1 MATLA
6 IIAAGLIMG
15 FVGIYLSWLTDHRQG
30 IGLGPH
36 RISLAFLPTLAA
48 ALVCVATPDQTLVA
62 CIGYG
67 LWAVATWIGGFAYS
81 RARRDSAPLYS
92 AIMWQSFSWLGIGLA
107 LGSVVAGLITWQV
120 S

>member
-6 IIAAGLIMG
+6 ILAAGLIMG
-15 FVGIYLSWLTDHRQG
+15 FVGVYLSWITDHRQG

-36 RISLAFLPTLAA
+36 RIGLAFLPALAA

-67 LWAVATWIGGFAYS
+67 LWAVATWIGGFVYS
-81 RARRDSAPLYS
+81 RTRRNSAPLY
-92 AIMWQSFSWLGIGLA
+92 AKIMWQSFGWLGIGLA

>member
-6 IIAAGLIMG
+6 ILAAGLIMG
-15 FVGIYLSWLTDHRQG
+15 FVGIYLSWLTDQRQG
-30 IGLGPH
+30 IGLGAH
-36 RISLAFLPTLAA
+36 RIGLAFLPALAA
-48 ALVCVATPDQTLVA
+48 GLVCVATPDQSLVA

-67 LWAVATWIGGFAYS
+67 LWAVATWIFGFFYS
-81 RARRDSAPLYS
+81 RAHRDRAPMYATIL
-92 AIMWQSFSWLGIGLA
+92 WQSFSWLGIGLA